1 VAARGFGGSIAG
13 GAPHP
18 GGLMLW
24 TVVRIE
30 ARNLVAEKTV
40 WVVLALLCAMVAYA
54 AWTGTVSV
62 RAERQAMVAAL
73 AEQQGRLEA
82 LRSRLQ
88 ALEAGGPAARH
99 DDDPADPAQVGQKLA
114 AQVAVLPPG
123 PLAAVAVGQRDLA
136 PGIVHITSQGKLG
149 ATGDATLAGPT
160 RLMTGA
166 FDLAFVFVY
175 LLPLVIIA
183 LTYDLLAGERERGTL
198 ALVLAQ
204 PVSLA
209 TFVLGKTLQRGLV
222 VSGVTVALAL
232 LAVAAS
238 APDLASADGLLR
250 LGLYLAALIAY
261 AAFWFAAALAV
272 NARGQTSA
280 GNALA
285 LVGLWLTLVVVV
297 PGIVRVVVE
306 AAYPPPSRV
315 ELVNLTRAAAAE
327 IETELSALE
336 GKHERPATGPDKAVA
351 ATERIVAVQEALEK
365 RAAPVLLAFRTQ
377 LAAQQTLVDKLRFL
391 SPAIV
396 LHEALGDV
404 AGTGASRLQDF
415 AKQVDTFQAA
425 WRRYFFS
432 RIHAR
437 QKLTSAD
444 HATLP
449 RFAFVEETPAVLG
462 ARVSGGIAGL
472 LLPAALLVLFAA
484 AVLRKGSRV
493 F

>member
-1 VAARGFGGSIAG
+1 
-13 GAPHP
+13 
-18 GGLMLW
+18 MLW

-30 ARNLVAEKTV
+30 ARNLFAENTV
-40 WVVLALLCAMVAYA
+40 WAVLALLGAMVVYA
-54 AWTGTVSV
+54 SWSGTTAV
-62 RAERQAMVAAL
+62 RADRRAMATAL
-73 AEQQGRLEA
+73 TEQDGRLTA
-82 LRSRLQ
+82 LRTHLR
-88 ALEAGGPAARH
+88 AIEAGGPAAH
-99 DDDPADPAQVGQKLA
+99 HAEDPADPALVGRELA

-136 PGIVHITSQGKLG
+136 PGIVRITTQGPLG
-149 ATGDATLAGPT
+149 SSAQGDTALAGPT

-222 VSGVTVALAL
+222 VGGVTVGLAL
-232 LAVAAS
+232 LAVSAS
-238 APDLASADGLLR
+238 ASGLGTAEGVL
-250 LGLYLAALIAY
+250 LLLLYLGALVAY
-261 AAFWFAAALAV
+261 AGFWFAAAVAV
-272 NARGQTSA
+272 NARGQSSA

-297 PGIVRVVVE
+297 PGVVRVVVE

-315 ELVNLTRAAAAE
+315 ELVNLTRAAASE
-327 IETELSALE
+327 IEAELSALE
-336 GKHERPATGPDKAVA
+336 GDHAQAAKADLAAGDKARA
-351 ATERIVAVQEALEK
+351 ATERVVAVQEALEK

-377 LAAQQTLVDKLRFL
+377 LAAQQSLVDKLRFL

-404 AGTGASRLQDF
+404 AGTSASRLQHF
-415 AKQVDTFQAA
+415 AMQVDGFQAN
-425 WRRYFFS
+425 WRGFFFS

-437 QKLTSAD
+437 QRLTSAD
-444 HATLP
+444 HANLP
-449 RFAFVEETPAVLG
+449 RFAYREEAPAVIG
-462 ARVSGGIAGL
+462 ARVGVGIVGL
-472 LLPAALLVLFAA
+472 LVPALLLVGFAGA
-484 AVLRKGSRV
+484 MLRRGTRV